1 LFQIFPPDAESPG
14 NCLLI
19 WTNAA
24 QAKWHFFE
32 EGAMPLQVAHG
43 AILRCSMGLAPS
55 SLQVLPVRRVTAGGM
70 QAATILDHT
79 PMVNT
84 LPFGMCTSP
93 ANPAVAAATTA
104 ALGVLTPMPCM
115 PATPAP
121 WTPGAP
127 TVLIGSAPALDNNC
141 RLACLWAGMIEVV
154 SVNQLTVTIP

>member
-84 LPFGMCTSP
+84 
-93 ANPAVAAATTA
+93 
-104 ALGVLTPMPCM
+104 GVLTPMPCM